1 MSIQETMCVSA
12 GGQGSLLEA
21 GTRETDKNQLLGEE
35 GTGWWEDGGQDG
47 LAEARLLLAERMQ
60 AGH

>member
-1 MSIQETMCVSA
+1 MCVSA